1 MRSGLSAFPSME
13 IMTDEGES
21 KTPKIDPEVKVILDE
36 EPDVAMEMNNEED
49 IFVRKKQVVDTP
61 KVEEPAT
68 IQETPPVNEKED
80 EDNEFIQQKL
90 KNRKSKRKV
99 KETEEKTIQDEL
111 RIEKQ
116 KRQEEKLA
124 RKSERERKRLEKE
137 QSLLKKEMDLKEK
150 ERLISLEQEKTSGI
164 LKQKKNTND
173 DDEDFEKFYKNFK
186 KYAMIEQ
193 LVRGKIQ
200 KEEEMKRGKPPSAPT
215 SQPQPKGKAPKREE
229 PVMDI
234 LEKEDTTY
242 DYQKNHGM
250 WANYI

>member
-1 MRSGLSAFPSME
+1 MFFLKPFRFP
-13 IMTDEGES
+13 
-21 KTPKIDPEVKVILDE
+21 V
-36 EPDVAMEMNNEED
+36 
-49 IFVRKKQVVDTP
+49 
-61 KVEEPAT
+61 T
-68 IQETPPVNEKED
+68 IQ
-80 EDNEFIQQKL
+80 
-90 KNRKSKRKV
+90 
-99 KETEEKTIQDEL
+99 
-111 RIEKQ
+111 KQ

-124 RKSERERKRLEKE
+124 RKSEREKKRLEKE

-150 ERLISLEQEKTSGI
+150 ERLLAVEQEKTSGI

-173 DDEDFEKFYKNFK
+173 DDEEFSNFYKNFK

-200 KEEEMKRGKPPSAPT
+200 KEEEMKRGKPPVVEPVK
-215 SQPQPKGKAPKREE
+215 PQSKGKAPKREE